1 MLLSFISFSN
11 SIEITLLKSEMKI
24 NMKLHKQLTKAFLAV
39 FCFVLSVSAQV
50 PKPDVVYVPTSQP
63 IVDAML
69 KLAKVTKDDTV
80 YDLGCGDGRIVITA
94 AKEFGASGVGIEID
108 AELVR
113 RAKENARRAGVADKV
128 QFLKADLFKTDF
140 SRATV
145 VMLYLSPGVN
155 LQLRPQLLKQLKPG
169 TRIVSHDFDMGE
181 WKPEQTIKIEE
192 ATLYFWTVPTKKS
205 SFKKANKF

>member
-1 MLLSFISFSN
+1 
-11 SIEITLLKSEMKI
+11 MKI
-24 NMKLHKQLTKAFLAV
+24 IMKIYKNLAIALLTM
-39 FCFVLSVSAQV
+39 FCFVLSVTAQES
-50 PKPDVVYVPTSQP
+50 KPDVVYVPTSRP

-69 KLAKVTKDDTV
+69 KLAKVTKTDTV

-108 AELVR
+108 SKLVKQ
-113 RAKENARRAGVADKV
+113 AGENARLAGVSEKV
-128 QFLKADLFKTDF
+128 KFLEADLFKTDF

-192 ATLYFWTVPTKKS
+192 ATLYFWTVPAKKPS
-205 SFKKANKF
+205 LKEK